1 MRHSIYRKLQDS
13 SKNTVVMSFVPSD
26 GHLLQCVFDQNILLS
41 DVHLTEYSIAY
52 ILWRSICQTG
62 CCQKVLCVRHTIVFK
77 LVWTA
82 WLDGCNGWMHVIFFF
97 FFLSFLAL
105 KLTSCKRIIQ
115 KLDCHC
121 LKSVFLAGFLQRL
134 LPLMSSPD
142 SEGLHKFLLNLVSSA
157 LKLTLMIWAR
167 RHYRKLSAWWTPAES
182 CQGSFWLALNHV
194 TSRNVCRTSVL
205 QNVRLKG

>member
-1 MRHSIYRKLQDS
+1 MVISRYCWMRHSIYRKLQDS

-97 FFLSFLAL
+97 FFSFHFWHSSSHHAKELF
-105 KLTSCKRIIQ
+105 
-115 KLDCHC
+115 
-121 LKSVFLAGFLQRL
+121 KSWTVIA
-134 LPLMSSPD
+134 
-142 SEGLHKFLLNLVSSA
+142 LNL
-157 LKLTLMIWAR
+157 
-167 RHYRKLSAWWTPAES
+167 
-182 CQGSFWLALNHV
+182 CFWQDF
-194 TSRNVCRTSVL
+194 CRDYCH
-205 QNVRLKG
+205 